1 MKRQMLLDYAKA
13 KLAQIENT
21 EFFCE
26 ACRRYLTRS
35 EVKAVERDETCL
47 YACRQCAVTVR
58 YTDELETP
66 F

>member
-1 MKRQMLLDYAKA
+1 MKKQMLLDYARA

-26 ACRRYLTRS
+26 VCRRYLTRR
-35 EVKAVERDETCL
+35 EVREVERDETCL
-47 YACRQCAVTVR
+47 SACRQCEETVR